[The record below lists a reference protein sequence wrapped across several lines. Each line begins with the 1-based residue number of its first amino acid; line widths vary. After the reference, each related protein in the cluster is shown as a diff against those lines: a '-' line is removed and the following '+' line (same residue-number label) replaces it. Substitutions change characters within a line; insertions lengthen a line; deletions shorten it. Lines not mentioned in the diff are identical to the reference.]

1 VLDMKPHVLL
11 RLYEFRRAVYLLA
24 ALVVIANA
32 HAQDLV
38 EPPKSDAPA
47 KKSRKDVLSK
57 WLGPYDPLSRA
68 CTRNV
73 LTLRKT
79 DFTWGDCKRAKTRLM
94 SVSET
99 DLAIAI
105 DSDARCG
112 WAGWIVALTKPAAE
126 SRAVDVNAYR
136 TPDEY
141 QAKQTSAFCAYSKR
155 S

>member
-1 VLDMKPHVLL
+1 MLDMKPHVLL

-68 CTRNV
+68 WSNS
-73 LTLRKT
+73 LP
-79 DFTWGDCKRAKTRLM
+79 D
-94 SVSET
+94 
-99 DLAIAI
+99 DL
-105 DSDARCG
+105 
-112 WAGWIVALTKPAAE
+112 VQ
-126 SRAVDVNAYR
+126 V
-136 TPDEY
+136 
-141 QAKQTSAFCAYSKR
+141 
-155 S
+155 